1 MIKTYT
7 AKISEIKRD
16 WYLIDAKD
24 IPLGRVATQ
33 AAIILRGKHKRS
45 YTPNYDMGD
54 FIVIINAKD
63 IKLTGKKLEQK
74 KYFSHSNYPSGLKT
88 STLKELMKKDA
99 TEPLK
104 RAITGMIPV
113 NHHKMAQVKRAKI
126 YSDDNHK
133 HTQQLIVLTK
143 ESNLL

>member
-7 AKISEIKRD
+7 AKVDEIKRN

-24 IPLGRVATQ
+24 IPLGRIATQ

-54 FIVIINAKD
+54 FVVIINAKD

-74 KYFSHSNYPSGLKT
+74 KYQHHSNYPGGLKT
-88 STLKELMKKDA
+88 ETLEKLMKKDP
-99 TEPLK
+99 TEPLR
-104 RAITGMIPV
+104 RAIVGMITE
-113 NHHKMAQVKRAKI
+113 NHHKKAQVQRIKI

-133 HTQQLIVLTK
+133 HTQKLIKLT
-143 ESNLL
+143 